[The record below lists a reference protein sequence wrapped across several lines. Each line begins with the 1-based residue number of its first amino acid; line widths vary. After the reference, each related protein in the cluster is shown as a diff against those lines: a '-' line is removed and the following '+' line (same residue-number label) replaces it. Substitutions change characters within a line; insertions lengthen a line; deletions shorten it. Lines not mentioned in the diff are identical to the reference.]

1 LPRPNRYVALL
12 RGINLGARNRVP
24 MARLRELCEAS
35 GATNARTYIASGN
48 VVLNSQHAAYTVA
61 SNLERAIESEFG
73 ISIAVVVLT
82 AAEVA
87 TVVKRNPFPKAALK
101 TLYVAFAAKPISRT
115 ATAELEALDFS
126 PDELAV
132 RGRQIYMHLP
142 NGYGRARLPVEM
154 DRRAGQPITVRNW
167 RTVTTLTDLAS
178 YRPTSPLPS
187 PPTPTPGR
195 PSTSSPTA

>member
-1 LPRPNRYVALL
+1 
-12 RGINLGARNRVP
+12 
-24 MARLRELCEAS
+24 MAKLRELCEAS

-48 VVLNSQHAAYTVA
+48 VVLDSRHTAQTVA
-61 SNLERAIESEFG
+61 SELERSIEREFG

-82 AAEVA
+82 TAEVA
-87 TVVKRNPFPKAALK
+87 TIIKANPFSGAAPN
-101 TLYVAFAAKPISRT
+101 TLHVAFAAKPITRS
-115 ATAELEALDFS
+115 AAAGLEALDFP

-167 RTVTTLTDLAS
+167 RTVTMLHSMAANTIS
-178 YRPTSPLPS
+178 E
-187 PPTPTPGR
+187 
-195 PSTSSPTA
+195 

>member
-1 LPRPNRYVALL
+1 MPSPNRYVALL
-12 RGINLGARNRVP
+12 RGINLGARNRVQ
-24 MARLRELCEAS
+24 MAKLRELCEAS

-48 VVLNSQHAAYTVA
+48 VVLDSRHTAQTVA
-61 SNLERAIESEFG
+61 SELERAIEREFG

-87 TVVKRNPFPKAALK
+87 AVVKRNPFPSAAPD
-101 TLYVAFAAKPISRT
+101 TLHVAFAAKPITKS
-115 ATAELEALDFS
+115 ATAHLAALDFP

-167 RTVTTLTDLAS
+167 RTVTTLDKMAGNTIS
-178 YRPTSPLPS
+178 E
-187 PPTPTPGR
+187 
-195 PSTSSPTA
+195 